1 MAKYLIQGSYTQD
14 GLGGLLKDGGSKRR
28 DAAKQA
34 LEGVGGTME
43 SYYLAFGE
51 HDFYLIAYIPD
62 NVGATAL
69 SLFSNASGS
78 ITSSVVVLLEPEEVD
93 RAVKMG
99 VDYSPPG
106 N

>member
-43 SYYLAFGE
+43 SYYLCLL
-51 HDFYLIAYIPD
+51 Y
-62 NVGATAL
+62 
-69 SLFSNASGS
+69 
-78 ITSSVVVLLEPEEVD
+78 TSP
-93 RAVKMG
+93 
-99 VDYSPPG
+99 SPRDS
-106 N
+106 

>member
-34 LEGVGGTME
+34 LEGGGGTME

-51 HDFYLIAYIPD
+51 HDFYLIADIPD